1 QVLGRIQCTTSC
13 YRSCV
18 LFFLQRTC
26 PIHFFR
32 PKTKFLGGF
41 TRFCCR
47 EVQVVRSGFGVHKMQ
62 HYVLPKLRLVFSLR
76 SCPIHFFRPKTMF
89 LGGFARF
96 RCREVHVVIS
106 GFGVHKM
113 HHFVLPKLR
122 LVFLQRTRPIHFFRP
137 KTKFLGG
144 FARFHCREVPVVRSG
159 FGVHKMHH
167 FVHPKLL
174 LVFSQRPCRIHFFR
188 PKTKFLGGFARFRC
202 REVPVVRLGFVVH
215 KMHHFVISKFRLVF
229 SQQTSR
235 IHLFRPKTKFLGG
248 FTRFRC
254 REVPVVRSGFGVH
267 TMHHFMLPKLRLV
280 FRNEHT
286 QSTCLGPKLSFWVVS
301 CDSVAGRYKL

>member
-1 QVLGRIQCTTSC
+1 V
-13 YRSCV
+13 RSGFGAHTMLHFMLPKLRLV
-18 LFFLQRTC
+18 FLQRTC

-41 TRFCCR
+41 ARFRCR

-76 SCPIHFFRPKTMF
+76 SCPIHFFRPKTKFLGGFARFSCLEVPVVRTGFGVHTMHRFMLPKLRLVFSQRTCPIHFFRPKTMF

-96 RCREVHVVIS
+96 RCREVQVVIS

-122 LVFLQRTRPIHFFRP
+122 LVFSQRTCPIHFLRP

-144 FARFHCREVPVVRSG
+144 FARFRYRVVQIVRSG

-167 FVHPKLL
+167 FV
-174 LVFSQRPCRIHFFR
+174 
-188 PKTKFLGGFARFRC
+188 
-202 REVPVVRLGFVVH
+202 
-215 KMHHFVISKFRLVF
+215 
-229 SQQTSR
+229 
-235 IHLFRPKTKFLGG
+235 
-248 FTRFRC
+248 
-254 REVPVVRSGFGVH
+254 
-267 TMHHFMLPKLRLV
+267 LPKLRLV
-280 FRNEHT
+280 FAMN
-286 QSTCLGPKLSFWVVS
+286 LPNPLF
-301 CDSVAGRYKL
+301 